1 MQRLLED
8 MELDVQ
14 ELKFL
19 FRGLSGEVDSTLKT
33 VAKRNIQQLRLRL
46 DNLEALLE
54 DSKAE
59 AIVAGSE
66 VNQVVEKTPESAG
79 PAESLVAS
87 GSAILAERIRTTRDL
102 RHSMSLNDSFRFTR
116 ELFGGDAGRM
126 NEVLKEIENTNSLDE
141 ALTVFDTTVYSEE
154 DDAVVLDFVEFLKKY
169 FS

>member
-14 ELKFL
+14 ELRLL

-54 DSKAE
+54 NRNSE
-59 AIVAGSE
+59 AIAAGSE
-66 VNQVVEKTPESAG
+66 LNQVVEKTPESTG
-79 PAESLVAS
+79 SVES
-87 GSAILAERIRTTRDL
+87 GSAILAERIRITRDL
-102 RHSMSLNDSFRFTR
+102 WHSMSLNDSFRFTR
-116 ELFGGDAGRM
+116 ELFGGDADRM
-126 NEVLKEIENTNSLDE
+126 NEMLKEIEKTNSLDE
-141 ALTVFDTTVYSEE
+141 ALTVFDTTAYSEE